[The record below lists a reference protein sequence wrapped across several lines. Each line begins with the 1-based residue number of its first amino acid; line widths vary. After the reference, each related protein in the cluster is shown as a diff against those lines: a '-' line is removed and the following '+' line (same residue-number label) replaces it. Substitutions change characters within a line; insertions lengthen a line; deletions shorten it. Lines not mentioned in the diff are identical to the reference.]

1 MDVWGIR
8 DHFKRRK
15 TLREKRM
22 PDLSGKVAIVTGGAQ
37 GIGRGTVRRLVASGA
52 KVVVADIDIE
62 AAGKTAESISSSGGV
77 AHAMNV
83 DIGSYTDLKKMIS
96 STVDMWGGVDYLV
109 NNAFDQEKM
118 DSGGVMD
125 VDEEGWERGIHAV
138 ISAVFAASKYVI
150 PVMQERGGGS
160 IVNISSVHGLLV
172 ARKAILYE
180 TGKAAVI
187 AMTKQMA
194 VDYGEFGIRVNAI
207 CPGHIVTERVWES
220 MWKDNPEGL
229 KFFDDQYP
237 VGRTGVPEDIG
248 NAVTFLLSDEA
259 SFITGHALPV
269 DGGLTIQLQEN
280 FGVQQVH
287 YAMSHPDSVMPYER

>member
-1 MDVWGIR
+1 
-8 DHFKRRK
+8 
-15 TLREKRM
+15 M
-22 PDLSGKVAIVTGGAQ
+22 PDLSDKVAIVTGGAQ
-37 GIGRGTVRRLVASGA
+37 GIGGGTVRRLVASGA
-52 KVVVADIDIE
+52 KVVVADIDMETAI
-62 AAGKTAESISSSGGV
+62 KTAESITASGGI
-77 AHAMNV
+77 AHPMNV

-109 NNAFDQEKM
+109 NNAFDQAKM
-118 DSGGVMD
+118 DAGGVLD

-150 PVMQERGGGS
+150 PVMEERGGGA

-220 MWKDNPEGL
+220 TWKDNPEGL

-237 VGRTGVPEDIG
+237 VGRSGVPEDIG

-287 YAMSHPDSVMPYER
+287 FAMNHPDAVMPYER

>member
-1 MDVWGIR
+1 
-8 DHFKRRK
+8 
-15 TLREKRM
+15 L
-22 PDLSGKVAIVTGGAQ
+22 AA
-37 GIGRGTVRRLVASGA
+37 AGA
-52 KVVVADIDIE
+52 KVVVADIDME
-62 AAGKTAESISSSGGV
+62 TAEKTATSISASGGI
-77 AHAMNV
+77 AHPMNV
-83 DIGSYTDLKKMIS
+83 DIGSYTDLKRMIS
-96 STVDMWGGVDYLV
+96 LTVDMWGGVDYLV
-109 NNAFDQEKM
+109 NNAFDQAKM
-118 DSGGVMD
+118 DAGGVLD

-150 PVMQERGGGS
+150 PVMRERGGGA

-220 MWKDNPEGL
+220 TWKDNPEGL

-237 VGRTGVPEDIG
+237 VGRSGVPQDIG

-287 YAMSHPDSVMPYER
+287 FAMNHPDAVMPYER